1 MTALP
6 DLKVLNKMNE
16 TMLIGA
22 QKVVDPPLQMEDDGV
37 ILPLVTR
44 PGGINYRRAGSD
56 PIRPIFN
63 DTRIDFGYQALEDRR
78 KRVRDAFFV
87 DQLRLSMDQK
97 YMTATEVLQ
106 RTEEAMRLLGPVLGR
121 LQEEFLRPI
130 VDRLFNIMY
139 KRGLIDPAPPELV
152 GMKLDVKYS
161 SLIAKSQR
169 LSDGQNIVRTI
180 QTISPF
186 LQIDPAASDN
196 INADNAIRIVTQVY
210 GAPQE
215 LIRTK
220 AEIEKIRQGRAEAQA
235 AQAQAMQQQAEVDN
249 SAKIVETMNAMGA
262 QGG

>member
-1 MTALP
+1 
-6 DLKVLNKMNE
+6 
-16 TMLIGA
+16 
-22 QKVVDPPLQMEDDGV
+22 
-37 ILPLVTR
+37 
-44 PGGINYRRAGSD
+44 
-56 PIRPIFN
+56 
-63 DTRIDFGYQALEDRR
+63 
-78 KRVRDAFFV
+78 
-87 DQLRLSMDQK
+87 
-97 YMTATEVLQ
+97 
-106 RTEEAMRLLGPVLGR
+106 
-121 LQEEFLRPI
+121 
-130 VDRLFNIMY
+130 MY